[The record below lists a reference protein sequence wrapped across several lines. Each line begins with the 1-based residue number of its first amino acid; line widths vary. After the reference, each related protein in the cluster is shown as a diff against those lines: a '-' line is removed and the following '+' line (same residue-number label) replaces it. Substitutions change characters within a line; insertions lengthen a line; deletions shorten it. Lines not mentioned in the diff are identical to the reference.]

1 MFEVNNPKYII
12 QVLNI
17 LADLAEDTSKTR
29 VAILR
34 SGSDGIIKLIAE
46 TARNFL
52 DKRLPVTQYY
62 KTRLREHA
70 GVIRSLAS
78 PRYKL
83 RRRRRLCVQNPEVIG
98 LLLKAVLNDLISIL
112 SLDTK

>member
-1 MFEVNNPKYII
+1 MFEVNNPKYLI

-17 LADLAEDTSKTR
+17 LADLTDDTSKTR

-34 SGSDGIIKLIAE
+34 SASEGLIKLIAE
-46 TARNFL
+46 AARNFL
-52 DKRLPVTQYY
+52 DKKLPVTPYY
-62 KTRLREHA
+62 KTKLREHA

-83 RRRRRLCVQNPEVIG
+83 RRRRKLCVQNPESIG
-98 LLLKAVLNDLISIL
+98 LLLKAVLNDLIAIL
-112 SLDTK
+112 SLDSK